1 MFLETASIP
10 KSLKQHFQDVSQ
22 DLVTIGNTKPV
33 AASPSILT
41 ASLASQHRAVQLR
54 SS

>member
-22 DLVTIGNTKPV
+22 DLITKPV
-33 AASPSILT
+33 AASPSILA